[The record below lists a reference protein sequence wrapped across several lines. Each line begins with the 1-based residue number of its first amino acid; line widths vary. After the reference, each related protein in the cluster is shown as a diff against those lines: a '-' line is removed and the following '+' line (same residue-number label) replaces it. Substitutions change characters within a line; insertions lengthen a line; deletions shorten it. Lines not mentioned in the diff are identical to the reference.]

1 MEIKGAIS
9 TSPDNLVYSIDPL
22 SYERLDYGADIGRI
36 ARESKIQTY
45 QALIAKVVAKE
56 PSFPNSRYSIQKYE
70 IHNNELVV
78 YLSMAH
84 TSSERSSDEQG
95 KKTTVSKVYGENL
108 EYYLEKAKISIPL
121 NDFTVKFNKDGNLDG
136 LLVVATNKRRKT
148 YSDAIDFLHAYSLEV
163 LSKQLV
169 ATKE

>member
-1 MEIKGAIS
+1 
-9 TSPDNLVYSIDPL
+9 
-22 SYERLDYGADIGRI
+22 
-36 ARESKIQTY
+36 
-45 QALIAKVVAKE
+45 
-56 PSFPNSRYSIQKYE
+56 
-70 IHNNELVV
+70 
-78 YLSMAH
+78 MAH